1 MQIQTLLRAALLASL
16 ALHGAAHA
24 DATSDA
30 VAAAKQPL
38 TDWKAPPAAPA
49 PAKGKSI
56 YVVTCTSQ
64 GIGCVRAANGVKEA
78 GEQLGWTVRVIDG
91 KGDPGTWNGAIQSA
105 IAGGAH
111 GIVIDAVP
119 PMLVGDALAK
129 AAQAKIP
136 VVSIFNP
143 LPNGAAAASPVHA
156 FVRPDHKA
164 QGVLMAQ
171 WVASDSAGKAQVLV
185 VEDKQFPE
193 LAERVAGFR
202 AEIAKCG
209 GCKLVGSVE
218 STIGTMAQR
227 LAGAVATE
235 LTRQPG
241 VTYIVAPFDSN
252 AFFVTEGVRQAGRTG
267 KVKVAGYEGDPQALD
282 AIRAGTQAMTIAN
295 PAEWMGWQ
303 AVDELNRAFHGAPAA
318 NLAVPFRLIDKGNV
332 PATKGWLG
340 DVDYKARYGAL
351 WKQP

>member
-1 MQIQTLLRAALLASL
+1 MKLESLLKAVLLAAALMQGTAF
-16 ALHGAAHA
+16 AAD
-24 DATSDA
+24 DAAAA
-30 VAAAKQPL
+30 VAAAKKPL
-38 TDWKAPPAAPA
+38 ADWSVPPPAPT
-49 PAKGKSI
+49 PAKGKSV
-56 YVVTCTSQ
+56 YVITCTSQ

-78 GEQLGWTVRVIDG
+78 GERLGWTVRVIDG
-91 KGDPGTWNGAIQSA
+91 KGDPGTWNGAIQAA
-105 IAGGAH
+105 IAGGAS

-119 PMLVGDALAK
+119 PMLVGDALVR

-143 LPNGAAAASPVHA
+143 LPSADSPVFA

-171 WVASDSAGKAQVLV
+171 WVTTDSGRKANVLI

-193 LAERVAGFR
+193 LAERVAGFK

-227 LAGAVATE
+227 LAGAVAAE
-235 LTRQPG
+235 LSRNPT
-241 VTYIVAPFDSN
+241 VDYIVAPFDSN
-252 AFFVTEGVRQAGRTG
+252 AFFVSEGVRQVGRTG

-303 AVDELNRAFHGAPAA
+303 AVDELNRAFNGQKFVNKP
-318 NLAVPFRLIDKGNV
+318 VPFRLIDKSNV
-332 PATKGWLG
+332 PDTKGWMG

-351 WKQP
+351 WKLP

>member
-1 MQIQTLLRAALLASL
+1 MKLHSL
-16 ALHGAAHA
+16 VKAIIFGTSMLHGIAFATDDPAA
-24 DATSDA
+24 S
-30 VAAAKQPL
+30 VAAAKKPL
-38 TDWKAPPAAPA
+38 ADWPAPPAAPA
-49 PAKGKSI
+49 VAKGKTI

-78 GEQLGWTVRVIDG
+78 GERLGWTVRIIDG

-105 IAGGAH
+105 IAGGAS

-119 PMLVGDALAK
+119 PLLVGDALAR

-143 LPNGAAAASPVHA
+143 LPAADSPVFA
-156 FVRPDHKA
+156 FVRPEHKA
-164 QGVLMAQ
+164 QGTLMAQ
-171 WVASDSAGKAQVLV
+171 WVAADSGGKANVLI

-209 GCKLVGSVE
+209 GCKVVGSVE

-227 LAGAVATE
+227 LAGAVAAE
-235 LTRQPG
+235 LSRNPS
-241 VTYIVAPFDSN
+241 VNYIVAPFDSN
-252 AFFVTEGVRQAGRTG
+252 AFFVAEGVRQVGRSG
-267 KVKVAGYEGDPQALD
+267 KVKVSGYEGDPQALD
-282 AIRAGTQAMTIAN
+282 AIRAGTQAVTIAN

-303 AVDELNRAFHGAPAA
+303 AVDELNRAFNGGKPV
-318 NLAVPFRLIDKGNV
+318 NKLVPFRLIDKSNV
-332 PATKGWLG
+332 PDTKGWTG
-340 DVDYKARYGAL
+340 DVDFKARYGVL
-351 WKQP
+351 WKQR